1 MTRKADN
8 PAAAPVEATTPHVVI
23 VGGGFAGVGCA
34 HALSDAH
41 VPVTLLDRN
50 NYHQFQPLLYQV
62 ATAQLAPSDVATPLR
77 TLFRNQPDVTVKE
90 ADVASVDT
98 STRTVTTTDGL
109 TYTGDYLVLAMGSQ
123 PNFYRTPGAAE
134 HSLPLYSLLD
144 AERLR
149 SRILEVFDAAD
160 RDPRLIDQGALTF
173 VIVGGGATGVEIAG
187 ALADF
192 INHVLP
198 EEYHDL
204 AVHETRVHLVDH
216 GNALLAPFSE
226 SAHEYAA
233 KVLQRS
239 GVRLRMG
246 TAVEEITSSS
256 VRLGDGSVISTR
268 CVVWAG
274 GLKAAAL
281 AAQAGLV
288 QGRGG
293 RLTVEPDLSVEDQP
307 NVFVLGDVANLVG
320 PDGTVYPQLG
330 SVALQQGQGAAKN
343 ILADIAGKPRH
354 AFHYHDKG
362 IMAMIGRGAAV
373 AEVGHKRHELHGA
386 IAFASWLGVHA
397 ALMSGIRSKVD
408 AFVSWG
414 WDNFSGN
421 RSPGLIDH
429 PDAAT
434 IDWSDAQ
441 PVDPTEAAATPSP
454 RASTDATVPSG

>member
-1 MTRKADN
+1 MTRRPEN
-8 PAAAPVEATTPHVVI
+8 PEAQGDAGRPSVVI

-34 HALSDAH
+34 QELSDAH

-50 NYHQFQPLLYQV
+50 NYHQFQPLLYQL
-62 ATAQLAPSDVATPLR
+62 ATAQLAANDVATPLR
-77 TLFRNQPDVTVKE
+77 TLFRKEQTISIKE
-90 ADVASVDT
+90 ADIATVDPE
-98 STRTVTTTDGL
+98 SRTVTTTDGVAFS
-109 TYTGDYLVLAMGSQ
+109 GDYLVLAMGSQ
-123 PNFYRTPGAAE
+123 PNFFRTPGAAE
-134 HSLPLYSLLD
+134 HSFPLYSLLD

-149 SRILEVFDAAD
+149 SRMLEVFDAAD

-173 VIVGGGATGVEIAG
+173 VIVGGGATGVEVAG

-192 INHVLP
+192 INRVLP
-198 EEYHDL
+198 AEYRDL
-204 AVHETRVHLVDH
+204 AGHETRVHLVDH
-216 GNALLAPFSE
+216 GNALLGPFSE

-233 KVLQRS
+233 KVLHRD
-239 GVRLRMG
+239 GVRLQMG

-256 VRLGDGSVISTR
+256 VRLGDGTVIRTH
-268 CVVWAG
+268 CVIWAG
-274 GLKAAAL
+274 GLKAAPL
-281 AAQAGLV
+281 ASGVGLG

-293 RLTVEPDLSVEDQP
+293 RLTVEPDLSVDGLP
-307 NVFVLGDVANLVG
+307 NVFVVGDVANLNG
-320 PDGTVYPQLG
+320 PDGTPYPQLG
-330 SVALQQGQGAAKN
+330 SVALQQGQWAAKN

-373 AEVGHKRHELHGA
+373 AEVGRKRHELHGA

-397 ALMSGIRSKVD
+397 ALMSGIRSRVD

-414 WDNFSGN
+414 WDYFSGN

-434 IDWSDAQ
+434 IDWTE
-441 PVDPTEAAATPSP
+441 PEPIDPREAVATPAP

>member
-1 MTRKADN
+1 MTRRTDHHDGTDK
-8 PAAAPVEATTPHVVI
+8 PHVLI

-34 HALSDAH
+34 HLLSDAH

-50 NYHQFQPLLYQV
+50 NYHQFQPLLYQL
-62 ATAQLAPSDVATPLR
+62 ATAQLAADDVATPLR
-77 TLFRNQPDVTVKE
+77 TLFRKQQDVTVKE
-90 ADVASVDT
+90 AEVAEIDVANRSVRT
-98 STRTVTTTDGL
+98 SDGVTF
-109 TYTGDYLVLAMGSQ
+109 TGNYLVLAMGSQ

-160 RDPRLIDQGALTF
+160 RDHRLIDQGALTF
-173 VIVGGGATGVEIAG
+173 VVVGGGATGVEIAG

-192 INHVLP
+192 INEVLP
-198 EEYHDL
+198 TEYRDL
-204 AVHETRVHLVDH
+204 AAHETRIYLVDH
-216 GNALLAPFSE
+216 GTALLAPFSD

-233 KVLQRS
+233 KVLQRG
-239 GVRLRMG
+239 GVRLRLG
-246 TAVEEITSSS
+246 TAVEEITRDS
-256 VRLGDGSVISTR
+256 VRLGDGTVLPTYCVI
-268 CVVWAG
+268 WAG
-274 GLKAAAL
+274 GLKAAPL
-281 AAQAGLV
+281 AATTGLV

-293 RLTVEPDLSVEDQP
+293 RVTVEPDLTVDGES
-307 NVFVLGDVANLVG
+307 NVFVLGDVADLAG
-320 PDGTVYPQLG
+320 PDGMPYPQLG
-330 SVALQQGQGAAKN
+330 SVALQQGQWAAKN

-373 AEVGHKRHELHGA
+373 AEVGQKRHELHGA

-408 AFVSWG
+408 AFISWG

-434 IDWSDAQ
+434 IDWRDPDAAPAAQAVTPPPRTSSD
-441 PVDPTEAAATPSP
+441 TTM
-454 RASTDATVPSG
+454 PSG